1 MKRLDYAAAAVM
13 LLLAGVIVL
22 ATQDLT
28 FWDDFGPST
37 RFMPLWVAGVSALL
51 AVLLIVEAA
60 RRSSDAPV
68 DWPDRLGIRRVALT
82 FAAIVGFI
90 AIVPWL
96 GFVLATA
103 VFVLVMLVGVER
115 RPVLPA
121 LLTAAITTLLIQAVF
136 IWWLSISLP
145 KGALGV

>member
-1 MKRLDYAAAAVM
+1 MRRLDYAAAAVM
-13 LLLAGVIVL
+13 LLLAGVIVF

-28 FWDDFGPST
+28 FWDEFGPST

-51 AVLLIVEAA
+51 AVLLILEAA
-60 RRSSDAPV
+60 RRSPDAPV
-68 DWPDRLGIRRVALT
+68 DWPDRRGARRVALT
-82 FAAIVGFI
+82 FAAICGFI

-103 VFVLVMLVGVER
+103 VFVLVMLFGVER

-121 LLTAAITTLLIQAVF
+121 LFTAAITALLIQAVF
-136 IWWLSISLP
+136 IWWLSIALP
-145 KGALGV
+145 KGALGI

>member
-13 LLLAGVIVL
+13 LLMAGVIVV

-28 FWDDFGPST
+28 FWDEFGPST

-51 AVLLIVEAA
+51 AILLILEAA

-68 DWPDRLGIRRVALT
+68 DWPDRHGVRRVTLT

-90 AIVPWL
+90 TIVPWL
-96 GFVLATA
+96 GFVFATA
-103 VFVLVMLVGVER
+103 VFVLVMLLGVER
-115 RPVLPA
+115 RPVL
-121 LLTAAITTLLIQAVF
+121 
-136 IWWLSISLP
+136 
-145 KGALGV
+145 